1 MFLSPCDDSL
11 SCCARSSSPA
21 IWLQDFPEALLRGV
35 VQPWTTTRTTRQRTA
50 LAALANCLFI
60 TGFISL
66 TFFFLPRIGPTV
78 STLLLSATP
87 LLMRVEPLRQDPVPV
102 VAQGEPDEREHV
114 KVEPGDE
121 YLLYERGRLPL
132 LGLCG
137 GGLVCG
143 CCVARGGMLL
153 RRGHMCWEFPE
164 AAGTGSKCVFGKWQK
179 STLTLLYKGFHSYRW
194 EGCKRI
200 QLIIQL
206 T

>member
-21 IWLQDFPEALLRGV
+21 IWLQDFPEALLRRV

-137 GGLVCG
+137 GGWFADAAWLGEECFCG
-143 CCVARGGMLL
+143 AVICVGNFQRLPVQDLSACLGNGRNLL
-153 RRGHMCWEFPE
+153 
-164 AAGTGSKCVFGKWQK
+164 
-179 STLTLLYKGFHSYRW
+179 
-194 EGCKRI
+194 
-200 QLIIQL
+200 
-206 T
+206 